1 MIEVEIKCHLSDE
14 QKNKLLQDAVFLHEE
29 TFVDTYFDTKDY
41 RLSTNDIWLRTR
53 NTTFVLKIP
62 ASSQGNFGIQKNTP
76 KHEIEDESLIRTK
89 LNLSL
94 SGTLHQALAQSNIG
108 PKYTFINQRQ
118 KYQKDSFIIDLD
130 HAHFG
135 TFSYTLCEIEKTA
148 QTSEETKEILEQL
161 HKFAQQ
167 HGITIRPT
175 EGKLI
180 HYIKVTNQE
189 HYQALQVEWEKRIS
203 R

>member
-1 MIEVEIKCHLSDE
+1 MIEVEIKCHLSE
-14 QKNKLLQDAVFLHEE
+14 QQKEKLLQDATFLSEE

-53 NTTFVLKIP
+53 NTSFVLKMP
-62 ASSQGNFGIQKNTP
+62 AALCGNFSIQKNTP
-76 KHEIEDESLIRTK
+76 KHEIEDEAIIRTK
-89 LNLSL
+89 LNLSA
-94 SGTLHQALAQSNIG
+94 SGTLYQALAQAHII

-118 KYQKDSFIIDLD
+118 KYQKNSFIIDLD

-148 QTSEETKEILEQL
+148 QTPEEIHEILEQL

-167 HGITIRPT
+167 HGIMIKPT

-189 HYQALQVEWEKRIS
+189 HYQALHREWEKRAS
-203 R
+203 N